1 MLYIFIIYNE
11 IIYNG
16 SPPPENI
23 NKLLQILKITTQ
35 NIKLWV
41 KEKGL

>member
-16 SPPPENI
+16 SPPENI